1 MTTVLPTHKKRP
13 RSSGPLKDDA
23 ITTTQEA
30 MKELLV
36 TRKVSPLS
44 RQLVERTIDKCTE
57 ALKRKE
63 KDEVFQQMKRQI
75 IFEQAWLVDKVNSDE
90 KFSEERKSLQ
100 QLLLKMFLFRYGDYL
115 AIRCTTIR
123 NTATEIGD
131 KAANT
136 FRGRFWTEI
145 FADLKREEANFD
157 AKEKECRPIREVLEN
172 VALQLKMTYQDV
184 YSTIE
189 EYCAR
194 NLNGHESKINEYIR
208 NRAWD
213 RLAES
218 IERDIKDLPSLL
230 PAEYTEKKDVFM
242 EAVQTLKAQ
251 YFELIKPKFDDDKDG
266 KIKSCVYILTP
277 KIVEEE
283 KQLEQEEIKEAE
295 RTKAAALRA
304 EELEARKGKKLK
316 VDMDLSKKM
325 KALNDK
331 IKEMSVQEGSLRL
344 AKKKANL
351 AHSKSVE
358 DLRKL
363 REEREE
369 LVDEAWKKMK

>member
-1 MTTVLPTHKKRP
+1 MATVFPMHKKRP
-13 RSSGPLKDDA
+13 SSSGPLKDDA

-63 KDEVFQQMKRQI
+63 KDEVFQQMKKQI

-100 QLLLKMFLFRYGDYL
+100 QLLLKMFLFRYGGYL
-115 AIRCTTIR
+115 AIRCTIIR
-123 NTATEIGD
+123 NTATVIGD
-131 KAANT
+131 KTADT

-145 FADLKREEANFD
+145 FADLKKEEADFD
-157 AKEKECRPIREVLEN
+157 AREKECRPMCELLEK

-194 NLNGHESKINEYIR
+194 NLNGHESKINEYIQT
-208 NRAWD
+208 RAWD

-242 EAVQTLKAQ
+242 KAIQTLKAQ
-251 YFELIKPKFDDDKDG
+251 YFELVKPKFDDDKDG
-266 KIKSCVYILTP
+266 KIKSCVYILIP

-283 KQLEQEEIKEAE
+283 NGLEQEEIEEAE
-295 RTKAAALRA
+295 GQRLLRSVPRSLK
-304 EELEARKGKKLK
+304 LERGR
-316 VDMDLSKKM
+316 
-325 KALNDK
+325 N
-331 IKEMSVQEGSLRL
+331 
-344 AKKKANL
+344 
-351 AHSKSVE
+351 
-358 DLRKL
+358 
-363 REEREE
+363 
-369 LVDEAWKKMK
+369 